1 MQAGL
6 FWVPHS
12 TLSIVPAIARRLA
25 RFARPIAMAIHH
37 GHILSL
43 CMHATQVRH
52 WPYVASCLSWGITM
66 QIWLMVLAT
75 AMLTACA
82 DSGTIK
88 VGPDTYTISTRVP
101 LGGPA
106 SAKGQALKEANLFC
120 DSQGREILLDHMQS
134 SECAL
139 HGGCGE
145 AEIFFFCLA
154 KGDPQ
159 LKRQKYSPDPT
170 QKIEIDQR

>member
-1 MQAGL
+1 MKFIVGAL
-6 FWVPHS
+6 ALVL
-12 TLSIVPAIARRLA
+12 LS
-25 RFARPIAMAIHH
+25 
-37 GHILSL
+37 G
-43 CMHATQVRH
+43 CT
-52 WPYVASCLSWGITM
+52 
-66 QIWLMVLAT
+66 
-75 AMLTACA
+75 
-82 DSGTIK
+82 DSGPIK

-101 LGGPA
+101 FGGPA
-106 SAKGQALKEANLFC
+106 SAKGQALKEANVFC
-120 DSQGREILLDHMQS
+120 ESQGREILLNHMQA

-145 AEIFFFCLA
+145 AEIYFFCLA

>member
-1 MQAGL
+1 MKFIVGAL
-6 FWVPHS
+6 ALAL
-12 TLSIVPAIARRLA
+12 LS
-25 RFARPIAMAIHH
+25 
-37 GHILSL
+37 GCS
-43 CMHATQVRH
+43 
-52 WPYVASCLSWGITM
+52 
-66 QIWLMVLAT
+66 
-75 AMLTACA
+75 
-82 DSGTIK
+82 DSGPIK

-106 SAKGQALKEANLFC
+106 SAKGQALKEANAFC
-120 DSQGREILLDHMQS
+120 LSQGKEILLDHMQA

-154 KGDPQ
+154 SNDPQ
-159 LKRQKYSPDPT
+159 LKRQKYSSDPT

>member
-1 MQAGL
+1 MKAWLTVLSALILAG
-6 FWVPHS
+6 
-12 TLSIVPAIARRLA
+12 
-25 RFARPIAMAIHH
+25 
-37 GHILSL
+37 
-43 CMHATQVRH
+43 
-52 WPYVASCLSWGITM
+52 
-66 QIWLMVLAT
+66 
-75 AMLTACA
+75 CA
-82 DSGTIK
+82 DSGPMK

-101 LGGPA
+101 FGGPA
-106 SAKGQALKEANLFC
+106 SAKGQALKEANTFC
-120 DSQGREILLDHMQS
+120 ESQGREILLDHMQA

-145 AEIFFFCLA
+145 AEIYFFCLA

>member
-1 MQAGL
+1 MK
-6 FWVPHS
+6 
-12 TLSIVPAIARRLA
+12 
-25 RFARPIAMAIHH
+25 
-37 GHILSL
+37 
-43 CMHATQVRH
+43 
-52 WPYVASCLSWGITM
+52 
-66 QIWLMVLAT
+66 IWLMVLVT

-82 DSGTIK
+82 DSGPIK

-106 SAKGQALKEANLFC
+106 SAKGHALKEANQFC
-120 DSQGREILLDHMQS
+120 ESQGREILLDHMQS